1 MRQLTAHRLQAARVT
16 ARRRGAVGRRG
27 AAVLTAAVLAGSLWA
42 VSPPQ
47 LALAA
52 TPEPVGAIGT
62 TSGTPARSYGRLHL
76 DTVTIPQ
83 LQARMAAG
91 ALTPS
96 ELTRAYLKRI
106 KALDP
111 KIHAVL
117 RTDPSALRQAAASD
131 ARHRTNSV
139 RGPLDG
145 IPVLIKDNV
154 ETRSL
159 SSTAGSLALAGS
171 PPKSDAALVTRLRRA
186 GAVILGK
193 TNLSE
198 WANFRAQKPTS
209 GWSAVGGQTHNPYV
223 LDRNPCGSSAGSGA
237 ALAASLAQVAIGTE
251 TDGSIVCPAGMNGVV
266 GLKPTLGLVSAR
278 GVVPISAEQ
287 DTAGPMARN
296 VVDVALTL
304 AVIAGRSP
312 GAGDPDTTDA
322 GFVTGAAGR
331 AIGSYGVGTLRG
343 KRIGLWR
350 LPSLGQAVDDV
361 MTRAARRLRA
371 AGAEVVEV
379 TPPYQDRLAA
389 LEFPALLTEF
399 HRDIDAYLATRKG
412 PRDLAALI
420 AFNRGHP
427 AERTCFA
434 GQELFRQALAAPPT
448 TDPGYRAKRAE
459 LRDLSRRSIDGT
471 MAAHHLDAIA
481 APTNPPAWTT
491 DCARGDNDVIPSST
505 PAAVAGYPSLSV
517 PAGSAGGLPV
527 GMLLTAG
534 AHQDA
539 ALLSL
544 GAAVERR
551 LHAWRAPRYLP
562 TTGPGTAER

>member
-1 MRQLTAHRLQAARVT
+1 MKPPQTPTSLRTPRT
-16 ARRRGAVGRRG
+16 TSPRRRRAGGRGG
-27 AAVLTAAVLAGSLWA
+27 AAVLVAAALAGSLWA
-42 VSPPQ
+42 GAPAQ
-47 LALAA
+47 AA
-52 TPEPVGAIGT
+52 RGATAEGGANGT
-62 TSGTPARSYGRLHL
+62 TGTAPRRDPARLDL
-76 DTVTIPQ
+76 DTVTIAQ

-91 ALTPS
+91 SLTSS
-96 ELTRAYLKRI
+96 ELTRAYLERI
-106 KALDP
+106 RRIDP
-111 KIHAVL
+111 TIHAVL
-117 RTDPSALRQAAASD
+117 RTDPTALSRAAASD
-131 ARHRTNSV
+131 ARHRTG
-139 RGPLDG
+139 RTLGPLDG

-154 ETRSL
+154 ETKGQ

-171 PPKSDAALVTRLRRA
+171 PPASDAVLVTRLLRA

-209 GWSAVGGQTHNPYV
+209 GWSAVGGQTRNPYV

-266 GLKPTLGLVSAR
+266 GLKPTLGLVSGQ

-296 VVDVALTL
+296 VADVALTL
-304 AVIAGRSP
+304 AAMSERAP
-312 GAGDPDTTDA
+312 REDGAPAQQDA
-322 GFVTGAAGR
+322 GPP
-331 AIGSYGVGTLRG
+331 VGPVGGGDLRG

-350 LPSLGQAVDDV
+350 LPVLGEEVDAV
-361 MTRAARRLRA
+361 MTRTARQLRD
-371 AGAEVVEV
+371 AGAHVVEV

-389 LEFPALLTEF
+389 LEFPALLSEF
-399 HRDIDAYLATRKG
+399 HRDIDAYLATRNG
-412 PRDLAALI
+412 PHDLAQLI
-420 AFNRGHP
+420 AFNRGTP
-427 AERTCFA
+427 AEQSCFA
-434 GQELFRQALAAPPT
+434 GQELFEQALAAPPT
-448 TDPGYRAKRAE
+448 TDPGYLAGRAE
-459 LRDLSRRSIDGT
+459 LRELSRRSIDET

-517 PAGSAGGLPV
+517 PAGSVGELPV
-527 GMLLTAG
+527 GVLLMAG

-562 TTGPGTAER
+562 TTGPGAVGR